1 MLTSQSADLRTVA
14 TTVHGRY
21 LVQQGPAERLLVGFH
36 GYGEDAEI
44 HLADLLQIRGIEQWT
59 VASVQ
64 ALNRF
69 YRSRSTAT
77 AGCWMTRQDRELAI
91 ADNIAYVQK
100 VVATF
105 ADVKTIVFAGFSQG
119 VAMAYRAAAN
129 VRCHGVITLGGD
141 VPPDVV
147 ETLPPVLVGRGMT
160 DDWYTAEK
168 FEKDLKVLQAITNVT
183 TCVYHGSH
191 EWNDEFRDAAARFLS
206 SCLTVSKG

>member
-1 MLTSQSADLRTVA
+1 MTSQHADLRTIA
-14 TTVHGRY
+14 ATVHGRY
-21 LVQQGPAERLLVGFH
+21 LVQRGPAERLLVGFH

-44 HLADLLQIRGIEQWT
+44 HLTDLLKIPGIEQWT

-69 YRSRSTAT
+69 YRGRSTET

-91 ADNIAYVQK
+91 ADNIANVQK

-105 ADVKTIVFAGFSQG
+105 AGAKTIVFAGFSQG

-129 VRCHGVITLGGD
+129 IRSDGVIALGGD
-141 VPPDVV
+141 VPPDVR
-147 ETLPPVLVGRGMT
+147 EALPPVLIGRGVS
-160 DDWYTAEK
+160 DDWYTTEK
-168 FEKDLKVLQAITNVT
+168 FEKDLNVLQAITKVT
-183 TCVYHGSH
+183 TCVYDGRH
-191 EWNDEFRDAAARFLS
+191 EWTDEFRDAAARFLS